1 MGKSPNNGGKKV
13 FKSSDILEHDEDISL
28 RENVTSDRKR
38 ETKAQLAKT
47 YFVNVY
53 EYRTNV

>member
-1 MGKSPNNGGKKV
+1 MAEKKV

-28 RENVTSDRKR
+28 RENITSDRKR

-47 YFVNVY
+47 YFVN
-53 EYRTNV
+53 TILLI